1 MQNQDGIYEDRWDAN
16 ARVQTSVRFSMV
28 ETSEGAKRCFIR
40 VKTIAG
46 NVASDLE
53 VEVNGAAM

>member
-1 MQNQDGIYEDRWDAN
+1 ML
-16 ARVQTSVRFSMV
+16 

-40 VKTIAG
+40 VKTITG
-46 NVASDLE
+46 NVASGLE